1 MRPPF
6 QLIAR
11 LCVTA
16 SVFCVSSCS
25 ENPSGMNPADLRSGI
40 SDGSSRDQSIPSI
53 SDLAQ
58 RDLAVIRDLTPPPDL
73 AMPPD
78 LLPPVL
84 NPVPACANAT
94 VTATMVFPVVMASCD
109 NGGGCHVGA
118 GMAGG
123 LALGSTATSFRNA
136 LVNKTSGQSPM
147 QLVNPSQVNTSYLL
161 YKLYNQQFKAGGGG
175 PMPAGGMLS
184 ATDQCLFFNWVRS
197 GAN

>member
-1 MRPPF
+1 MGP
-6 QLIAR
+6 
-11 LCVTA
+11 T
-16 SVFCVSSCS
+16 
-25 ENPSGMNPADLRSGI
+25 DLKGGV
-40 SDGSSRDQSIPSI
+40 SDGSSRDQSIPAI
-53 SDLAQ
+53 PMDLSQ

-78 LLPPVL
+78 LTPPVL
-84 NPVPACANAT
+84 NPMPSCAVAT

-136 LVNKTSGQSPM
+136 LVNKASSQSPM
-147 QLVNPSQVNTSYLL
+147 QLVNPSMVNTSYLL

-184 ATDQCLFFNWVRS
+184 AADQCLFFNWVRS
-197 GAN
+197 GAT